1 MGIVA
6 EYTYQLPII
15 FVIRNYLQ
23 KREAVF
29 MTIISKKQMSEEDI
43 KLQYITPAITAKWD
57 IKKITMET
65 NITDGKINL
74 KGNFVTRDKPKRA
87 DYVLYLNSNNP
98 IAIVEAKDNKHSI
111 SHGLQQAMAYAS
123 MLDIPFAYSSNGDGF
138 FEHDFLTGKE
148 RELDLDEF
156 PTEEELYCRY
166 KNGANNGEGL
176 SENQEKMIQQP
187 YYSSQKTY
195 PPRYYQRIAINRTVD
210 AISRGKDRLLLV
222 MATGTGKTYTAFQIV
237 YRLLKSGMK
246 SKILYLADRNNLVD
260 QSIQQDFAP
269 LEKVIHK
276 VNFSKDDPSTITSYQ
291 VYFSLYQQLAGGN
304 DDQEEDIN
312 NTILKLKQLF
322 RPDFFDLIIVDECH
336 RGSAKKES
344 NWRKILEYFASA
356 TQIGMTA
363 TPKETKYISNIDYF
377 GKPIY
382 TYSLKEGIEDGFL
395 APFKVINVMTD
406 IGEGW
411 RPRKGQC
418 DIYGNEIEDR
428 IYTNSDYDYNI
439 IIEDRI
445 QQVAAE
451 ITNYLKSTDRM
462 AKTIVF
468 CATEDAAERMRVA
481 LVNQNSDMVQ
491 KNPDYVVRITGSD
504 TYGKSKLDY
513 FISVREKYPVIA
525 TTSKLLS
532 TGSDCKMTKLIVLD
546 EMIGSMTEFKQ
557 IIGRGTRLR
566 EKEGKTHFVVMDF
579 RNVSRLFADPDWDGP
594 IEMDEDFN
602 PKSGSGKNI
611 KPPVGPGPDPV
622 DPKQPKP
629 IVNRDGCQVKIVY
642 KTVSVYDANGK
653 LLRQESI
660 IDYTKENILGAY
672 ASLDNFIRK
681 WSAEEKKE
689 KIRGLLREQGIDL
702 ETLKED
708 QGMSDVDDFDFIC
721 HVAFDKKPL
730 TRKERAENV
739 KKRDFL
745 NKYSGAAREV
755 LEALLDKYMNTGIY
769 EIEKT
774 EILKLDPFM
783 RMGKPQKIASYFGGK
798 DGYLKAVKELENAI
812 YDGGVA

>member
-74 KGNFVTRDKPKRA
+74 KGNFVTREKPKRA

-344 NWRKILEYFASA
+344 NWRKILEYFSSA

-377 GKPIY
+377 GEPIY

-406 IGEGW
+406 IEKVGDHAKDNVIFTEM
-411 RPRKGQC
+411 KLK
-418 DIYGNEIEDR
+418 IE
-428 IYTNSDYDYNI
+428 
-439 IIEDRI
+439 
-445 QQVAAE
+445 
-451 ITNYLKSTDRM
+451 
-462 AKTIVF
+462 
-468 CATEDAAERMRVA
+468 
-481 LVNQNSDMVQ
+481 
-491 KNPDYVVRITGSD
+491 
-504 TYGKSKLDY
+504 
-513 FISVREKYPVIA
+513 FI
-525 TTSKLLS
+525 
-532 TGSDCKMTKLIVLD
+532 
-546 EMIGSMTEFKQ
+546 
-557 IIGRGTRLR
+557 
-566 EKEGKTHFVVMDF
+566 
-579 RNVSRLFADPDWDGP
+579 
-594 IEMDEDFN
+594 
-602 PKSGSGKNI
+602 
-611 KPPVGPGPDPV
+611 
-622 DPKQPKP
+622 P
-629 IVNRDGCQVKIVY
+629 IVIMI
-642 KTVSVYDANGK
+642 TI
-653 LLRQESI
+653 LL
-660 IDYTKENILGAY
+660 
-672 ASLDNFIRK
+672 
-681 WSAEEKKE
+681 
-689 KIRGLLREQGIDL
+689 
-702 ETLKED
+702 
-708 QGMSDVDDFDFIC
+708 
-721 HVAFDKKPL
+721 
-730 TRKERAENV
+730 
-739 KKRDFL
+739 
-745 NKYSGAAREV
+745 
-755 LEALLDKYMNTGIY
+755 
-769 EIEKT
+769 
-774 EILKLDPFM
+774 
-783 RMGKPQKIASYFGGK
+783 
-798 DGYLKAVKELENAI
+798 
-812 YDGGVA
+812 

>member
-1 MGIVA
+1 MA
-6 EYTYQLPII
+6 AL
-15 FVIRNYLQ
+15 
-23 KREAVF
+23 
-29 MTIISKKQMSEEDI
+29 SKSQMSEEDI
-43 KLQYITPAITAKWD
+43 KFHYITPAITAKWD
-57 IKKITMET
+57 KQHITLET
-65 NITDGKINL
+65 KITDGRINL
-74 KGNFVTRDKPKRA
+74 KGNIVAREKPKRA
-87 DYVLYLNSNNP
+87 DYVLYLSANNP
-98 IAIVEAKDNKHSI
+98 IAIVEAKDNNHTV
-111 SHGLQQAMAYAS
+111 SHGLQQAMTYAQ
-123 MLDIPFAYSSNGDGF
+123 MLDVPFAFSSNGDGF
-138 FEHDFLTGKE
+138 AEHDFLTGKE
-148 RELDLDEF
+148 RTFGLDEF
-156 PTEEELYCRY
+156 PTEKELVERY
-166 KNGANNGEGL
+166 KSGANDGAGL
-176 SENQEKMIQQP
+176 TDVQEKLIAQP
-187 YYSSQKTY
+187 YYSSQNTY
-195 PPRYYQRIAINRTVD
+195 PPRYYQRIAINRTLD
-210 AISRGKDRLLLV
+210 AIARGQNRLLLV

-237 YRLLKSGMK
+237 YRLLKSGLK
-246 SKILYLADRNNLVD
+246 KKILYLADRNNLVD

-276 VNFSKDDPSTITSYQ
+276 VNFSKDDPRTITSYE
-291 VYFSLYQQLAGGN
+291 VYFSLYQQLAGKN
-304 DDQEEDIN
+304 EEQDEN
-312 NTILKLKQLF
+312 AENALDKLSQLF
-322 RPDFFDLIIVDECH
+322 SPDFFDLIIVDECH

-363 TPKETKYISNIDYF
+363 TPKETKYVSNIDYF
-377 GKPIY
+377 GEPIY

-411 RPRKGQC
+411 RPRKGQR

-445 QQVAAE
+445 NQVAAE
-451 ITNYLKSTDRM
+451 ITRYLKSTDRM

-468 CATEDAAERMRVA
+468 CPTEEAAERMRMA
-481 LVNQNSDMVQ
+481 LANQNADMMKQ
-491 KNPDYVVRITGSD
+491 NPDYVVRITGSD

-513 FISVREKYPVIA
+513 FISVGSKYPVIA

-594 IEMDEDFN
+594 IEMNEDFDPEKDN
-602 PKSGSGKNI
+602 DKPVPKKGAGTSDL
-611 KPPVGPGPDPV
+611 PTPPDP
-622 DPKQPKP
+622 KKPKP
-629 IVNRDGCQVKIVY
+629 IVDKDGCRVEIIY
-642 KTVSVYDANGK
+642 KTVSIYDAGGK

-660 IDYTKENILGAY
+660 IDYTKENIRGSY
-672 ASLDNFIRK
+672 ASLDNFIRQ

-689 KIRGLLREQGIDL
+689 KIRELLLEHGIDL
-702 ETLKED
+702 EALKAD
-708 QGMSDVDDFDFIC
+708 QNMTDVDDFDFIC

-730 TRKERAENV
+730 TRRERAENV

-745 NKYSGAAREV
+745 GKYSGAARDV

-774 EILKLDPFM
+774 EILRLDPFLK
-783 RMGKPQKIASYFGGK
+783 MGKPQKIASYFGGK
-798 DGYLKAVKELENAI
+798 DGYLKAVKELEQAI
-812 YDGGVA
+812 YEGEIA